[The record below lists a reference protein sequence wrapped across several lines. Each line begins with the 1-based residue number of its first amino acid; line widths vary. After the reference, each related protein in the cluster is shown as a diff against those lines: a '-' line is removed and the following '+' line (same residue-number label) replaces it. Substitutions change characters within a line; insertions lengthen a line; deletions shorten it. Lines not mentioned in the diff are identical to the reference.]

1 MQIIHTVLKSTVG
14 RSPRMLSWAF
24 NVTTSNTNITI
35 DVLQGFIAFQISL
48 LLKLLYPHTMER

>member
-14 RSPRMLSWAF
+14 RSRMLSWAF